1 MATEGKYTNEEF
13 DAEVEELVS
22 RTELF
27 IEENKK
33 TIIYGII
40 AVAVVIGAVL
50 GIKYGYLI
58 PREKKASAALF
69 AGEQY
74 FARLLCF
81 GIEWQWCRLHG
92 F

>member
-40 AVAVVIGAVL
+40 AVAVVNAR
-50 GIKYGYLI
+50 YLNRVFI
-58 PREKKASAALF
+58 
-69 AGEQY
+69 
-74 FARLLCF
+74 
-81 GIEWQWCRLHG
+81 
-92 F
+92 

>member
-33 TIIYGII
+33 TIIYPKCNCTRLFQ
-40 AVAVVIGAVL
+40 AIGQGVK
-50 GIKYGYLI
+50 GVGTNGGDWRCCHSGDSMGQGYGEA
-58 PREKKASAALF
+58 PPA
-69 AGEQY
+69 
-74 FARLLCF
+74 
-81 GIEWQWCRLHG
+81 
-92 F
+92 